1 MSVKRSENTE
11 VVIITGVSG
20 AGKSQAIRSFEDMG
34 YFCIDNLPPSLIP
47 KVAELVF
54 LPGSRVKKIALVIDV
69 RGGEL
74 FETVWDTLRD
84 LKANQIEYRILF
96 LDATNETLI
105 RRFKETRRRH
115 PLTEDG
121 DIVLGISREREL
133 LASLKAAADL
143 IIDTTDTPAYK
154 LKDKIRTEFMVEHP
168 RSAMNVS
175 VVSFG
180 YKYGLPMDADL
191 VVDVRFLPNPHY
203 DEKLKRLTGEDKKV
217 RSYVLDRTVTK
228 DFLKKFESFL
238 TFLMP
243 HYVKEG
249 KTHITIALGCTGGNH
264 RSVVLALEIKKF
276 LKDMGYNVVLRHR
289 DIGREL
295 ASDEEA
301 R

>member
-1 MSVKRSENTE
+1 MPVKKQSKTE

-20 AGKSQAIRSFEDMG
+20 AGKTQAIRSFEDMG
-34 YFCIDNLPPSLIP
+34 YFCIDNLPPTLIP

-54 LPGSRVKKIALVIDV
+54 LPGSRVKRIALVIDV

-74 FETVWDTLRD
+74 FDAVWDTLRE
-84 LKANQIEYRILF
+84 LKAKQIDYKILF
-96 LDATNETLI
+96 LDASDETVI
-105 RRFKETRRRH
+105 KRFKETRRRH

-121 DIVLGISREREL
+121 DIMLGIKREREL
-133 LASLKAAADL
+133 LTSLRESADL
-143 IIDTTDTPAYK
+143 IIDTTDTPAYM
-154 LKDKIRTEFMVEHP
+154 LKDKIRKEFMVENP
-168 RSAMNVS
+168 RTAMNVS

-203 DEKLKRLTGEDKKV
+203 IEKLKNLTGEDKRV
-217 RSYVLDRTVTK
+217 RQFVLDRPVTM
-228 DFLKKFESFL
+228 DFLKRLEVFL
-238 TFLMP
+238 KFLMP

-264 RSVVLALEIKKF
+264 RSVVLANEIKKF
-276 LKDMGYNVVLRHR
+276 LKDTGYNVVLRHR

-295 ASDEEA
+295 SSEEQD
-301 R
+301 

>member
-1 MSVKRSENTE
+1 MPVKKQDKTE

-20 AGKSQAIRSFEDMG
+20 AGKTQAIRSFEDMG
-34 YFCIDNLPPSLIP
+34 YFCIDNLPPTLIP

-54 LPGSRVKKIALVIDV
+54 LPGSRVKRIALVIDV

-74 FETVWDTLRD
+74 FDAVWDTLRE
-84 LKANQIEYRILF
+84 LKAKQIDYKILF
-96 LDATNETLI
+96 LDASDETVI
-105 RRFKETRRRH
+105 KRFKETRRRH

-121 DIVLGISREREL
+121 DIMLGIKREREL
-133 LASLKAAADL
+133 LTSLRESADL
-143 IIDTTDTPAYK
+143 IIDTTDTPAYM
-154 LKDKIRTEFMVEHP
+154 LKDKIRTEFMVENP
-168 RSAMNVS
+168 RTAMNVS

-203 DEKLKRLTGEDKKV
+203 IEKLKNLTGEDKKV
-217 RSYVLDRTVTK
+217 RQFVLDRPVTK
-228 DFLKKFESFL
+228 DFLKRLETFL
-238 TFLMP
+238 KFLMP

-264 RSVVLALEIKKF
+264 RSVVLANEIKNF
-276 LKDMGYNVVLRHR
+276 LKETGYNVVLRHR

-295 ASDEEA
+295 ASEEQD
-301 R
+301 